1 MFSSWRLF
9 SATTR
14 SMGTLAIQ
22 ITTSSFRAEIWSSG
36 MTWIWAASSWEV
48 CFWLFLT
55 PRVVFQGPHA
65 GQAIDTD
72 FHLPSPENPS
82 KQNSASQLPGQDHPW
97 PPRTRAS
104 AIPLLPFQISSL
116 TGLSSLFCYL
126 LVSFQKSW
134 KIFCPAFLS
143 GALDQITQLSFPGV
157 EVLPS
162 CSFIYD
168 FKKSE
173 VDLALLGH
181 SNASSSLFTPSFSE
195 IIKNTFF
202 FLLKCSTA
210 LLPPHSQLGLPVW
223 ITLKN
228 EKANEENGPIS
239 PSLVSSVALLMC
251 SSCTV
256 DEISEPPPGPGG
268 LVIPLC
274 PLSNFLLSLYSFH
287 VSPFF
292 FFYYIIVETC
302 QPHI

>member
-14 SMGTLAIQ
+14 GMGILVFR
-22 ITTSSFRAEIWSSG
+22 SLLSFRGRNLVLRDDLSLGCKSR
-36 MTWIWAASSWEV
+36 EV

-55 PRVVFQGPHA
+55 PRVVSGVSHWT
-65 GQAIDTD
+65 G
-72 FHLPSPENPS
+72 HGHWLSSPKPWE
-82 KQNSASQLPGQDHPW
+82 SQS
-97 PPRTRAS
+97 RTRHPVRITHDPREPEQVWYHCCLS
-104 AIPLLPFQISSL
+104 KFPLWPVSSL
-116 TGLSSLFCYL
+116 LCYL
-126 LVSFQKSW
+126 LVPFQKSW

-195 IIKNTFF
+195 IIKIPSSFSSNVQQPCC
-202 FLLKCSTA
+202 LLTLSWGSQFELHWRMRNQMKKMALSLHHLSALWLCS
-210 LLPPHSQLGLPVW
+210 
-223 ITLKN
+223 
-228 EKANEENGPIS
+228 
-239 PSLVSSVALLMC
+239 C

-256 DEISEPPPGPGG
+256 DEISRTPPGPGG

-274 PLSNFLLSLYSFH
+274 LLSNFLLSLYSFH

-292 FFYYIIVETC
+292 LFYYIIVETC
-302 QPHI
+302 QLHI